1 MFVDYNNNVKNE
13 KSLWNR
19 LILTKLCTFIITRRR
34 IILKN
39 LGSWDKKTQK
49 NMEDGRKKRH
59 KQTVTI
65 IFLKKI

>member
-19 LILTKLCTFIITRRR
+19 FILTKLWIFVRTRRR
-34 IILKN
+34 IISKN

-49 NMEDGRKKRH
+49 SQEDIRKKWH
-59 KQTVTI
+59 KQTVSI
-65 IFLKKI
+65 IILKKN